1 MKYSTRKSMYVPQT
15 SYTLQPVY
23 TGDIK
28 GSTYQRKIDKKKIDR
43 IVANFDEHIANE
55 PKLSFR
61 NGEFFVFDGQHT
73 IAARKR
79 LNGDKDLFVLCKVYT
94 NLSAEEEAWLFSQQ
108 TGESSKPTPGITLRA
123 KSLGNDQDSIDFV
136 AANLDVGISPSYRM
150 TDGRI
155 VPYFKKL
162 GIPLKEL
169 TGDEI
174 NAFYLSLR
182 NDGLTGA
189 TAQRYHSM
197 MHLAF
202 KQAVKR
208 RVIPTN
214 PCDQADRPKAVQY
227 IGTYYNS
234 AEIKQLLE
242 CLDGD
247 PMKIAVILTAYYGLR
262 RSEVLG
268 LKWDA
273 IDPVEDKI
281 YIRHKIIE
289 NKLNGNEIEGLD
301 VMKTKSSYRS
311 LPLMPFI
318 KKALEEER
326 ARQEEMQRV
335 LRKSYNRKYLDYVCV
350 DAMGDILKPQY
361 VTEHFKVI
369 LERNG
374 LKKIRFHD
382 LRHSCASLMLAN
394 DISMKEIQE
403 WLGHSNISTTANIY
417 AHVDSE
423 SKRESARII
432 DKVLSK
438 EEAV

>member
-1 MKYSTRKSMYVPQT
+1 MKRITGRLTEKNGKWYAVINLYTAEGKRKEKW
-15 SYTLQPVY
+15 
-23 TGDIK
+23 TGLDLEAKK
-28 GSTYQRKIDKKKIDR
+28 GTKT
-43 IVANFDEHIANE
+43 E
-55 PKLSFR
+55 
-61 NGEFFVFDGQHT
+61 
-73 IAARKR
+73 AAHR
-79 LNGDKDLFVLCKVYT
+79 LNELLSKYNSGDLYLKESLTHAEQERMRLAEQKVDEYIVEWLESHKCNISVLTY
-94 NLSAEEEAWLFSQQ
+94 N
-108 TGESSKPTPGITLRA
+108 
-123 KSLGNDQDSIDFV
+123 
-136 AANLDVGISPSYRM
+136 SYKRM
-150 TDGRI
+150 TDGRV
-155 VPYFKKL
+155 VPYFRKL

-169 TGDEI
+169 TGDEV
-174 NAFYLSLR
+174 NEFYISLR
-182 NDGLTGA
+182 NNGLTGA

-197 MHLAF
+197 LHLAF

-234 AEIKQLLE
+234 EEIKQLLD

-247 PMKIAVILTAYYGLR
+247 PMKIAIILTAYYGLR

-273 IDPVEDKI
+273 IDTVEDKI

-289 NKLNGNEIEGLD
+289 NKLNGNAIKGLD

-318 KKALEEER
+318 KKALEEEK
-326 ARQEEMQRV
+326 ARQEEMQRG

-361 VTEHFKVI
+361 VSEHFKVI

-374 LKKIRFHD
+374 LKEIRFHD

-432 DKVLSK
+432 DKVLSSEK
-438 EEAV
+438 AV

>member
-1 MKYSTRKSMYVPQT
+1 M
-15 SYTLQPVY
+15 
-23 TGDIK
+23 
-28 GSTYQRKIDKKKIDR
+28 
-43 IVANFDEHIANE
+43 
-55 PKLSFR
+55 
-61 NGEFFVFDGQHT
+61 
-73 IAARKR
+73 
-79 LNGDKDLFVLCKVYT
+79 
-94 NLSAEEEAWLFSQQ
+94 
-108 TGESSKPTPGITLRA
+108 
-123 KSLGNDQDSIDFV
+123 
-136 AANLDVGISPSYRM
+136 
-150 TDGRI
+150 
-155 VPYFKKL
+155 
-162 GIPLKEL
+162 
-169 TGDEI
+169 
-174 NAFYLSLR
+174 
-182 NDGLTGA
+182 
-189 TAQRYHSM
+189 
-197 MHLAF
+197 
-202 KQAVKR
+202 
-208 RVIPTN
+208 
-214 PCDQADRPKAVQY
+214 
-227 IGTYYNS
+227 
-234 AEIKQLLE
+234 
-242 CLDGD
+242 
-247 PMKIAVILTAYYGLR
+247 
-262 RSEVLG
+262 LG

-289 NKLNGNEIEGLD
+289 NKLNGNEIEGFD

-318 KKALEEER
+318 KKALEEEK

-423 SKRESARII
+423 SKRESAKII
-432 DKVLSK
+432 GKVLSS

>member
-1 MKYSTRKSMYVPQT
+1 MRRITGRLTEKGGKWYAVINLYTAEGKRKEKWHN
-15 SYTLQPVY
+15 L
-23 TGDIK
+23 DLEAKK
-28 GSTYQRKIDKKKIDR
+28 GSKTE
-43 IVANFDEHIANE
+43 AGH
-55 PKLSFR
+55 
-61 NGEFFVFDGQHT
+61 
-73 IAARKR
+73 R
-79 LNGDKDLFVLCKVYT
+79 LNELLSKYNDGDLYLKETLSHADRERNRLAEQTVDEYIVEWLDNYKCNISVLTYNTYK
-94 NLSAEEEAWLFSQQ
+94 
-108 TGESSKPTPGITLRA
+108 G
-123 KSLGNDQDSIDFV
+123 
-136 AANLDVGISPSYRM
+136 M

-162 GIPLKEL
+162 NIPLKEL

-174 NAFYLSLR
+174 NVFYVSLR
-182 NDGLTGA
+182 NEGLTGA

-202 KQAVKR
+202 KNAVKR
-208 RVIPTN
+208 RVIATN

-234 AEIKQLLE
+234 AELKQLFE
-242 CLDGD
+242 CLEGD
-247 PMKIAVILTAYYGLR
+247 PMRIVVILTAYYGLR

-273 IDPVEDKI
+273 IDTVEEKI

-289 NKLNGNEIEGLD
+289 NKMNGSRIEGHD

-318 KKALEEER
+318 KQVLEEEKN
-326 ARQEEMQRV
+326 RQEEMQRV
-335 LRKSYNRKYLDYVCV
+335 LRKSYNKKYLDYVCV

-374 LKKIRFHD
+374 LKPIRFHD

-394 DISMKEIQE
+394 DITMKEIQE

-432 DKVLSK
+432 DKVLAIS
-438 EEAV
+438 

>member
-1 MKYSTRKSMYVPQT
+1 
-15 SYTLQPVY
+15 
-23 TGDIK
+23 
-28 GSTYQRKIDKKKIDR
+28 
-43 IVANFDEHIANE
+43 
-55 PKLSFR
+55 
-61 NGEFFVFDGQHT
+61 
-73 IAARKR
+73 
-79 LNGDKDLFVLCKVYT
+79 
-94 NLSAEEEAWLFSQQ
+94 
-108 TGESSKPTPGITLRA
+108 
-123 KSLGNDQDSIDFV
+123 
-136 AANLDVGISPSYRM
+136 
-150 TDGRI
+150 
-155 VPYFKKL
+155 
-162 GIPLKEL
+162 
-169 TGDEI
+169 
-174 NAFYLSLR
+174 
-182 NDGLTGA
+182 
-189 TAQRYHSM
+189 

-242 CLDGD
+242 CLEGD

-318 KKALEEER
+318 KKALEEEK

-350 DAMGDILKPQY
+350 DAMGGYSETTVCHRTLQGDSRAKR
-361 VTEHFKVI
+361 TEKDPIPRSKALLCLAYAGKRYFH
-369 LERNG
+369 ER
-374 LKKIRFHD
+374 
-382 LRHSCASLMLAN
+382 
-394 DISMKEIQE
+394 
-403 WLGHSNISTTANIY
+403 
-417 AHVDSE
+417 DSGM
-423 SKRESARII
+423 AWP
-432 DKVLSK
+432 
-438 EEAV
+438 

>member
-1 MKYSTRKSMYVPQT
+1 MPVDKTTISGVSGDKYDKTYTIQT
-15 SYTLQPVY
+15 ITILIDGRNNLPSIFYIIQGSVDLF
-23 TGDIK
+23 I
-28 GSTYQRKIDKKKIDR
+28 STYNNYFLR
-43 IVANFDEHIANE
+43 F
-55 PKLSFR
+55 PKLKQVS
-61 NGEFFVFDGQHT
+61 EY
-73 IAARKR
+73 RK
-79 LNGDKDLFVLCKVYT
+79 
-94 NLSAEEEAWLFSQQ
+94 
-108 TGESSKPTPGITLRA
+108 
-123 KSLGNDQDSIDFV
+123 
-136 AANLDVGISPSYRM
+136 
-150 TDGRI
+150 
-155 VPYFKKL
+155 
-162 GIPLKEL
+162 
-169 TGDEI
+169 
-174 NAFYLSLR
+174 
-182 NDGLTGA
+182 
-189 TAQRYHSM
+189 
-197 MHLAF
+197 
-202 KQAVKR
+202 
-208 RVIPTN
+208 
-214 PCDQADRPKAVQY
+214 KAV
-227 IGTYYNS
+227 
-234 AEIKQLLE
+234 EILE

-432 DKVLSK
+432 DKVLST

>member
-1 MKYSTRKSMYVPQT
+1 MKRITGRLTEKNGKWYAVINLYTVEGKRKEKWQG
-15 SYTLQPVY
+15 L
-23 TGDIK
+23 DLEAKK
-28 GSTYQRKIDKKKIDR
+28 GSKTE
-43 IVANFDEHIANE
+43 AGH
-55 PKLSFR
+55 
-61 NGEFFVFDGQHT
+61 
-73 IAARKR
+73 R
-79 LNGDKDLFVLCKVYT
+79 LNELLSKYNSGDLYLKESLTHAEQERMRLADQKVDEYIVEWLESHKCNISVLTY
-94 NLSAEEEAWLFSQQ
+94 N
-108 TGESSKPTPGITLRA
+108 
-123 KSLGNDQDSIDFV
+123 
-136 AANLDVGISPSYRM
+136 SYKRM

-227 IGTYYNS
+227 IGTYYN
-234 AEIKQLLE
+234 
-242 CLDGD
+242 
-247 PMKIAVILTAYYGLR
+247 YGLR

-273 IDPVEDKI
+273 IDTVEDKI

>member
-1 MKYSTRKSMYVPQT
+1 MKRITGRLTEKNGKWYAVINLYTTEGKRKEKWHN
-15 SYTLQPVY
+15 L
-23 TGDIK
+23 DLEARK
-28 GSTYQRKIDKKKIDR
+28 GSKTEAGYRLGELLSKYNSGDLYLQESLSHADRERARIAGQTVDEYILEWLEGHKCNISVLTYNTYK
-43 IVANFDEHIANE
+43 
-55 PKLSFR
+55 
-61 NGEFFVFDGQHT
+61 
-73 IAARKR
+73 
-79 LNGDKDLFVLCKVYT
+79 
-94 NLSAEEEAWLFSQQ
+94 
-108 TGESSKPTPGITLRA
+108 
-123 KSLGNDQDSIDFV
+123 
-136 AANLDVGISPSYRM
+136 RM

-155 VPYFKKL
+155 VPYFRKL
-162 GIPLKEL
+162 NIPLKEL
-169 TGDEI
+169 TGDEV
-174 NAFYLSLR
+174 NDFYIYLR

-202 KQAVKR
+202 RQAVKR
-208 RVIPTN
+208 RIIPTN
-214 PCDQADRPKAVQY
+214 PCDQADRPKAVPY

-234 AEIKQLLE
+234 VEIKQLLE

-247 PMKIAVILTAYYGLR
+247 PMKMAVILTAYYGLR

-273 IDPVEDKI
+273 IDPVEEKI

-289 NKLNGNEIEGLD
+289 NKLNGNQIEGLD

-318 KKALEEER
+318 KSALEEEK

-350 DAMGDILKPQY
+350 DAVGDILKPQY
-361 VTEHFKVI
+361 VSEHFKVI

-423 SKRESARII
+423 SKRESAKII
-432 DKVLSK
+432 DKVLS
-438 EEAV
+438 E

>member
-1 MKYSTRKSMYVPQT
+1 MRSHGNNLLHLVNKY
-15 SYTLQPVY
+15 
-23 TGDIK
+23 
-28 GSTYQRKIDKKKIDR
+28 IDL
-43 IVANFDEHIANE
+43 FTEHPE
-55 PKLSFR
+55 
-61 NGEFFVFDGQHT
+61 T
-73 IAARKR
+73 IAYKAKAEKYAKIIAKTII
-79 LNGDKDLFVLCKVYT
+79 LSGMDAGSFGQNAYFYDAAEGVLTASILLVAEFCKP
-94 NLSAEEEAWLFSQQ
+94 EERHIVSVFKIIQELLA
-108 TGESSKPTPGITLRA
+108 
-123 KSLGNDQDSIDFV
+123 
-136 AANLDVGISPSYRM
+136 PSNN
-150 TDGRI
+150 
-155 VPYFKKL
+155 K
-162 GIPLKEL
+162 
-169 TGDEI
+169 
-174 NAFYLSLR
+174 
-182 NDGLTGA
+182 
-189 TAQRYHSM
+189 QRYHSM

-326 ARQEEMQRV
+326 TRQEEMQRV

-432 DKVLSK
+432 DKVLST

>member
-1 MKYSTRKSMYVPQT
+1 MGSDITWLDQLPQGVDT
-15 SYTLQPVY
+15 DHV
-23 TGDIK
+23 K
-28 GSTYQRKIDKKKIDR
+28 VFFAVGSAELLAIELLLCL
-43 IVANFDEHIANE
+43 V
-55 PKLSFR
+55 
-61 NGEFFVFDGQHT
+61 GEQDLPHFGNHAEA
-73 IAARKR
+73 AARAFGLHLVADHLLHFAVADDLQHLLPDEYLIVFKVDVAPRQPKR
-79 LNGDKDLFVLCKVYT
+79 L
-94 NLSAEEEAWLFSQQ
+94 A
-108 TGESSKPTPGITLRA
+108 
-123 KSLGNDQDSIDFV
+123 
-136 AANLDVGISPSYRM
+136 
-150 TDGRI
+150 
-155 VPYFKKL
+155 
-162 GIPLKEL
+162 
-169 TGDEI
+169 
-174 NAFYLSLR
+174 
-182 NDGLTGA
+182 
-189 TAQRYHSM
+189 
-197 MHLAF
+197 
-202 KQAVKR
+202 
-208 RVIPTN
+208 
-214 PCDQADRPKAVQY
+214 
-227 IGTYYNS
+227 
-234 AEIKQLLE
+234 
-242 CLDGD
+242 
-247 PMKIAVILTAYYGLR
+247 MKIAVILTAYYGLR

-326 ARQEEMQRV
+326 TRQEEMQRV

-432 DKVLSK
+432 DKVLST

>member
-1 MKYSTRKSMYVPQT
+1 M
-15 SYTLQPVY
+15 
-23 TGDIK
+23 
-28 GSTYQRKIDKKKIDR
+28 
-43 IVANFDEHIANE
+43 
-55 PKLSFR
+55 
-61 NGEFFVFDGQHT
+61 
-73 IAARKR
+73 
-79 LNGDKDLFVLCKVYT
+79 
-94 NLSAEEEAWLFSQQ
+94 
-108 TGESSKPTPGITLRA
+108 
-123 KSLGNDQDSIDFV
+123 
-136 AANLDVGISPSYRM
+136 
-150 TDGRI
+150 
-155 VPYFKKL
+155 
-162 GIPLKEL
+162 
-169 TGDEI
+169 
-174 NAFYLSLR
+174 
-182 NDGLTGA
+182 
-189 TAQRYHSM
+189 
-197 MHLAF
+197 
-202 KQAVKR
+202 
-208 RVIPTN
+208 
-214 PCDQADRPKAVQY
+214 
-227 IGTYYNS
+227 
-234 AEIKQLLE
+234 
-242 CLDGD
+242 
-247 PMKIAVILTAYYGLR
+247 
-262 RSEVLG
+262 LG

>member
-1 MKYSTRKSMYVPQT
+1 MFVPDDLYLYILGFLNTPIVKTLTSVLNPTVNLCVTDMLNIPFIVSESKKNQIEFLVSENLAFAKQDWDAFETSWGFVQHPIVKYANDLWDV
-15 SYTLQPVY
+15 
-23 TGDIK
+23 TG
-28 GSTYQRKIDKKKIDR
+28 
-43 IVANFDEHIANE
+43 
-55 PKLSFR
+55 
-61 NGEFFVFDGQHT
+61 
-73 IAARKR
+73 IAATMSKYY
-79 LNGDKDLFVLCKVYT
+79 GKSIQVSSPIELCYM
-94 NLSAEEEAWLFSQQ
+94 LWQ
-108 TGESSKPTPGITLRA
+108 GE
-123 KSLGNDQDSIDFV
+123 
-136 AANLDVGISPSYRM
+136 
-150 TDGRI
+150 
-155 VPYFKKL
+155 
-162 GIPLKEL
+162 
-169 TGDEI
+169 
-174 NAFYLSLR
+174 
-182 NDGLTGA
+182 
-189 TAQRYHSM
+189 
-197 MHLAF
+197 
-202 KQAVKR
+202 AVKR

-242 CLDGD
+242 CLEGD

-318 KKALEEER
+318 KKALEEEK

-423 SKRESARII
+423 SKRESAKII
-432 DKVLSK
+432 DKVLSS